1 VLPTKRWSWPS
12 IISGTRINVS
22 GITLQAISDNKHRIQ
37 LCLKLCRTDEFAKGQ
52 PGSAAVG
59 GAAQDAE
66 QRRESP
72 RLKAHPVPKEALGVW
87 SPHRD
92 SKSVLAFK
100 SMLGMRAERWLWLN
114 EPDQASWWVVDGT
127 RDNLSELTVNLHRE
141 KAQGPV
147 RGVLLAPDWS
157 AVKDP
162 VWVFFKVPLQVNQ
175 VYRWIDACCPQPS
188 APVSAEALFAEQH
201 IQLLRWPNMTRYN
214 ANATVAQGIELTV
227 ACARLLSAPM
237 TYEEVRS
244 LLPTEAN
251 RTQLDVVLKDA
262 LQNSFQLS
270 GNAEPHPSG
279 FPFVPQGSV
288 YSTGSRTFQ

>member
-1 VLPTKRWSWPS
+1 M
-12 IISGTRINVS
+12 
-22 GITLQAISDNKHRIQ
+22 
-37 LCLKLCRTDEFAKGQ
+37 
-52 PGSAAVG
+52 
-59 GAAQDAE
+59 
-66 QRRESP
+66 
-72 RLKAHPVPKEALGVW
+72 PKEALGVW

-262 LQNSFQLS
+262 LQNGMLGLTPIHQPAAAPTRAPTPAPAIAPTPVPASPAVGTTTTARAPAAVAPPVS
-270 GNAEPHPSG
+270 RPAVPS
-279 FPFVPQGSV
+279 PSA
-288 YSTGSRTFQ
+288 TSRTEERGAWSLIKRLILKFT